1 MEKNNNKNSSKIN
14 FPIESSLRDHSN
26 QNHNLL
32 DKIDTIQYKGLRIPR
47 LFVPHPFSVNSPNT
61 STESKDT
68 KLLKLPKIIKNENEI
83 YIPIKEKNI
92 INFNEGNKLKYY
104 PKINNNTDFINNVE
118 DKNLF
123 NIFLKNDKNYNLIHP
138 QNFVNISNSRLENK
152 NIINNNLEKINSKD
166 KIQNKI
172 NIINNNIYNI
182 NFPNFYNFNN
192 PFFDLNEQNKLILKP
207 LEKQDNI
214 GKDNFTITFMDNS
227 NANNQ
232 KTPKSLFVVNEM
244 LNKDNIKEE
253 NNNKNQNTFL
263 TNKRGRKQN
272 KYNKKTHT
280 AEDDDN
286 ILRKIQVHFISFIT
300 NFVNDIIKEFSKT
313 RHAPLFKNVDYKLKK
328 IVNHKYF
335 QNMRSLKIAD
345 ILQMDP
351 SPKMKNHDKS
361 VNVNIYNK
369 ICNLFPFMNNFLQID
384 FVTFFKE
391 YYYNNNNNFI
401 VNGRVIP
408 LSERTKTFNNLINK
422 NYSYKD
428 KIKFIALNCF
438 LGDEKAFDKL
448 KFKTER

>member
-47 LFVPHPFSVNSPNT
+47 LFVPHPFSVDSPKT

-104 PKINNNTDFINNVE
+104 PKINNNIDFINNVE

-123 NIFLKNDKNYNLIHP
+123 NIFLKNDKNYNLIQP

-152 NIINNNLEKINSKD
+152 NIINNNLEKINSKE

-182 NFPNFYNFNN
+182 NFPNLYNFNN
-192 PFFDLNEQNKLILKP
+192 PFFDLNAQNKLILKP

-244 LNKDNIKEE
+244 LNKDNIKE
-253 NNNKNQNTFL
+253 
-263 TNKRGRKQN
+263 
-272 KYNKKTHT
+272 
-280 AEDDDN
+280 
-286 ILRKIQVHFISFIT
+286 
-300 NFVNDIIKEFSKT
+300 
-313 RHAPLFKNVDYKLKK
+313 
-328 IVNHKYF
+328 
-335 QNMRSLKIAD
+335 
-345 ILQMDP
+345 
-351 SPKMKNHDKS
+351 
-361 VNVNIYNK
+361 
-369 ICNLFPFMNNFLQID
+369 
-384 FVTFFKE
+384 
-391 YYYNNNNNFI
+391 
-401 VNGRVIP
+401 
-408 LSERTKTFNNLINK
+408 
-422 NYSYKD
+422 
-428 KIKFIALNCF
+428 
-438 LGDEKAFDKL
+438 
-448 KFKTER
+448 